1 MYNVKKEVPHKV
13 TQKVIHSQTI
23 YQIFH
28 ILGILT
34 HHTATSQLAK
44 IKSQMSGVYMIR
56 KNRKRRENYLEIG
69 SKCATIY
76 IPYTHSQQFQF
87 FDYIPK
93 FRC

>member
-1 MYNVKKEVPHKV
+1 
-13 TQKVIHSQTI
+13 
-23 YQIFH
+23 
-28 ILGILT
+28 
-34 HHTATSQLAK
+34 
-44 IKSQMSGVYMIR
+44 MSGVYMIR

-93 FRC
+93 FRCWTELGNLFQIKGPRKWTELVP